1 MMDHMDVT
9 YEEELPPALARAE
22 GALDSLLARYDE
34 RIGRH
39 RDAAA
44 PDAERL
50 AQLVAEREELLT
62 DKDLLRGLS
71 EEQLVQVTAIY
82 ETRNDSLDSPQ
93 PDAR

>member
-1 MMDHMDVT
+1 MDVT
-9 YEEELPPALARAE
+9 YEEELPAPLVRAE
-22 GALDSLLARYDE
+22 SALDSLLARYAQRIE
-34 RIGRH
+34 RQ

-44 PDAERL
+44 PDPERL